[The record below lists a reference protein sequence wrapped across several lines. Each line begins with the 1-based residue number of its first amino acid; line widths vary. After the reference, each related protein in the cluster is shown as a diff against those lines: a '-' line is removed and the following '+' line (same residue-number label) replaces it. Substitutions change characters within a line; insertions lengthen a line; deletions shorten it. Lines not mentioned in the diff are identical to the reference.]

1 LRPGCVAFLPRSFAS
16 AGKTDSEANAVSG
29 GAPTARCLFA
39 LEAPASA
46 GKTNSKANKVS
57 EEATKQKSGA
67 KLRIHPANDVS
78 PIQIQKNRRTS
89 FNNLQINIKK
99 TQKPTHHSNKQFEGR
114 QPGRRQKPRR
124 SKLGK
129 AIAIFNQKGGVG
141 KTTTN
146 INLAACLAMR
156 GKKILIMDIDPQG
169 NTTSGIGISKKGL
182 TGAMYEILI
191 DENMDPASA
200 IMDTN
205 LETLKLLPASVE
217 LAGAEIELVQL
228 EGREKRLKKA
238 LDRIRGQFD
247 YVFIDCPPSLGL
259 LTINS
264 LTAVDSVLIPIQC
277 EFYALEG
284 VSQLMS
290 TIDLVKKSLNPK
302 LEIQGVILS
311 MFDGRTN
318 LSIQVVEEV
327 KKYFKEKVYSTV
339 IPRNVRLAEAPSY
352 GMPITEYD
360 PKSKGAEAYM
370 EFAEEFLENE
380 NDL

>member
-1 LRPGCVAFLPRSFAS
+1 M
-16 AGKTDSEANAVSG
+16 
-29 GAPTARCLFA
+29 
-39 LEAPASA
+39 
-46 GKTNSKANKVS
+46 
-57 EEATKQKSGA
+57 
-67 KLRIHPANDVS
+67 
-78 PIQIQKNRRTS
+78 
-89 FNNLQINIKK
+89 
-99 TQKPTHHSNKQFEGR
+99 
-114 QPGRRQKPRR
+114 
-124 SKLGK
+124 GK

-156 GKKILIMDIDPQG
+156 GQKILILDIDPQG
-169 NTTSGIGISKKGL
+169 NTTSGVGISKKGL
-182 TGAMYEILI
+182 SKTTYEMLI
-191 DENMDPASA
+191 DEDIHPRDA
-200 IMDTN
+200 ILPTGVRN
-205 LETLKLLPASVE
+205 LDILPASVQ

-238 LDRIRGQFD
+238 IDKIKD
-247 YVFIDCPPSLGL
+247 NYNYIFIDCPPSLGL

-290 TIDLVKKSLNPK
+290 TIELVKKNLNK
-302 LEIQGVILS
+302 DLKIQGVILS

-327 KKYFKEKVYSTV
+327 KKYFRDKVYTTV

-352 GMPITEYD
+352 GIPITEYD
-360 PKSKGAEAYM
+360 PRSKGAAAYM
-370 EFAEEFLENE
+370 EFALEFLELE
-380 NDL
+380 GKA